1 MTLQKSAITAMAL
14 LFGAGLFAT
23 GALAQAAPKKERSA
37 ISKECSAKAD
47 AQNLHGKERK
57 VFRTKCKR
65 DAAAAA
71 KKG

>member
-1 MTLQKSAITAMAL
+1 MTLQKSAVAAIAV

-23 GALAQAAPKKERSA
+23 GAFAQAAPKPQSA

-47 AQNLHGKERK
+47 AQKLHGKERK
-57 VFRTKCKR
+57 DFRTKCKR
-65 DAAAAA
+65 DAAAAQ